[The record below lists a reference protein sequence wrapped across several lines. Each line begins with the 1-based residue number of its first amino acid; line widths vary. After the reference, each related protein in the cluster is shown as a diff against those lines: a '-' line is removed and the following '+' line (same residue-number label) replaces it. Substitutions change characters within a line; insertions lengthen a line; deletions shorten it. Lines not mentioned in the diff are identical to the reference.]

1 MRGCREG
8 ESDMQERTRH
18 HRIRLIAYDALLL
31 HHYWLSTQIP
41 GPSPTPLAPLV
52 PAELFLSSQQRP
64 LLRKVRLIYERRKI
78 ADV

>member
-1 MRGCREG
+1 
-8 ESDMQERTRH
+8 MQEKTRY

-31 HHYWLSTQIP
+31 HRYWRPTQIP

-52 PAELFLSSQQRP
+52 PVKLFLSSQQRP